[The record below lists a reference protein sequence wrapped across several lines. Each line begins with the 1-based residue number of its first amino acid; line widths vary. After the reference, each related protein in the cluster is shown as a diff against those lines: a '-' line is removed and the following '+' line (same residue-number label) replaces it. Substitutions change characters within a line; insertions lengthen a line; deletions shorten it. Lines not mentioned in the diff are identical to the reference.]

1 MTIIKVNNSGEIPN
15 IGDLRKIKHKY
26 LPIISEVKDIYTKV
40 LDKNLTSLYVR
51 GSVSNGLDTKFS
63 DLDFVTITKKEI
75 SKKQENKLLIHT
87 VNLQNKYKSVT
98 GFELASVSLRHLVRS
113 KDYFNLRM
121 NLKTSSVLIK
131 GKDITNLL
139 PKIIPGKQLS
149 IQIFNYTNDEY
160 LRFKRYFLS
169 SEEKSYLG
177 KNRPVE
183 FWCGWIMRVLSRSGI
198 GILMLKEKVY
208 TNDIIYI
215 SKRMVKEYPEFRP
228 LFSQS
233 KKWVTKPTYDKKEVE
248 NFLNN
253 YVGIYFKFWKKLLD

>member
-1 MTIIKVNNSGEIPN
+1 MTIIKSNNSGEIPN

-26 LPIISEVKDIYTKV
+26 LPIISKVKDIYTKV
-40 LDKNLTSLYVR
+40 LGKNLTSLYVR
-51 GSVSNGLDTKFS
+51 GSVSNGQDTRFS
-63 DLDFVTITKKEI
+63 DLDFVAITEREI
-75 SKKQENKLLIHT
+75 SKNQENKLLIHT
-87 VNLQNKYKSVT
+87 VNLQNKYKSVN

-113 KDYFNLRM
+113 KDYINLRI

-160 LRFKRYFLS
+160 LRLKKYFS
-169 SEEKSYLG
+169 SSNEESYLG

-183 FWCGWIMRVLSRSGI
+183 FWCGWMMRVLSRSGI

-215 SKRMVKEYPEFRP
+215 SKRMVKEYPKFRP
-228 LFSQS
+228 LFSQA
-233 KKWVTKPTYDKKEVE
+233 KKWVIEPTYDRKKVE
-248 NFLNN
+248 NFLNK